1 MEPQEKPILSDP
13 MVFPEDELIAAI
25 LGNKLEWWN
34 TIMDHTIQNYPSVSP
49 VWRYY
54 NDGKQW
60 LFRLLKKKDTIFW
73 TTLFEDTFRVTFY
86 FPDRVEP
93 LIEAS
98 NLPDQMK
105 EDFFNGH
112 RYGKIR
118 GITVK
123 VDSPQDIEKV
133 LELVAIKF
141 QIK

>member
-13 MVFPEDELIAAI
+13 MVFPEDELITAI
-25 LGNKLEWWN
+25 LGSKMEWWN
-34 TIMDHTIQNYPSVSP
+34 TIMDHTIQKYPSVTP
-49 VWRYY
+49 VWKYY

-60 LFRLLKKKDTIFW
+60 LFRLLKKKDTLFW
-73 TTLFEDTFRVTFY
+73 AAVYKDTFRVTFY

-93 LIEAS
+93 YIEAS
-98 NLPDQMK
+98 NLPEKMK
-105 EDFFNGH
+105 ADFFNGH

-123 VDSPQDIEKV
+123 MESPQEIEMV

>member
-13 MVFPEDELIAAI
+13 MVTPDDALIAAI
-25 LGNKLEWWN
+25 LGTKMEWWK
-34 TIMDHTIQNYPSVSP
+34 TIMDHTMQNYPSVTP

-73 TTLFEDTFRVTFY
+73 TTLFEDTFRITFY

-98 NLPDQMK
+98 NLPEKMK

-118 GITVK
+118 GLTVK
-123 VDSPQDIEKV
+123 VESKQDIDKV

>member
-1 MEPQEKPILSDP
+1 METKEKPILSDP
-13 MVFPEDELIAAI
+13 AIIPDDELMKSL
-25 LGNKLEWWN
+25 LGDKMQWWHH
-34 TIMDHTIQNYPSVSP
+34 IMNHTMQNYPSVTP
-49 VWRYY
+49 IWKYY

-73 TTLFEDTFRVTFY
+73 TTLYEDTFRVTFY

-98 NLPDQMK
+98 TLPEKMK

-123 VDSPQDIEKV
+123 VESQQDIEKV

>member
-1 MEPQEKPILSDP
+1 MASTEKPILSDP
-13 MVFPEDELIAAI
+13 MVNPDNELISAI
-25 LGNKLEWWN
+25 LGDKMIWWN
-34 TIMDHTIQNYPSVSP
+34 TIMDHTMTSYPNVTP
-49 VWRYY
+49 IWRYY

-73 TTLFEDTFRVTFY
+73 TTLFEDTFRITFY

-98 NLPDQMK
+98 NLPVKMK
-105 EDFFNGH
+105 EDFFTGH
-112 RYGKIR
+112 KYGKIR
-118 GITVK
+118 GMTVK
-123 VDSPQDIEKV
+123 MESQQDIEKV